1 MRSGMSSQHSHSVV
15 RHCDHTQVK
24 IHTIAELLLLSGQFR
39 PIRTENTN
47 GVEISV
53 ASAKEQINSSLSI
66 VMEIVTD
73 IAKIMTDLKSRW
85 KVLCDMLYRLSD
97 AVTVLIELC
106 YFVTFECLAGNKPET
121 HTGDTALVDKYAA
134 SYAGLE
140 IKLSCVQLKR
150 ARLDELNA
158 TFIMDICSNISK
170 YISVLTENCR
180 GASERASDTA
190 TRDQF
195 KLGIKSV
202 TCAAGSLIASIK
214 SYKSDRTPQHHTRVV
229 TFCEPVLAASH
240 ALVCLATE
248 EEFVDKGC
256 DLNEDELEI
265 QKSIFGPCM
274 NIVSGCVQICKT
286 LRDFTHDCNNN
297 YYLHKAKSCQ
307 TSVVRS
313 TSQLKHSLQKHLRL
327 EFHTH
332 GSSSLKDNR
341 FTSVPNSEETDSPD
355 GPRESSPFERKSP
368 QSSDG
373 QQRELSPFSRNSPL
387 EMPRDISPFRSSPQ
401 PLESYENNTVQPG
414 RNDLSPRSTVAS
426 SDLSFANT
434 SVSR

>member
-1 MRSGMSSQHSHSVV
+1 MKVGMSSHHSHAVV
-15 RHCDHTQVK
+15 RHCEHTQVK
-24 IHTIAELLLLSGQFR
+24 IHTVAELLLLSGQFR
-39 PIRTENTN
+39 PIKTENTN
-47 GVEISV
+47 GVEISL

-66 VMEIVTD
+66 VTEIVTD
-73 IAKIMTDLKSRW
+73 VTKMMSDLKSRW
-85 KVLCDMLYRLSD
+85 KVMCDMLYRLSD

-106 YFVTFECLAGNKPET
+106 YFVTFQYIGAGKAGSSENV
-121 HTGDTALVDKYAA
+121 LVDKYAA

-170 YISVLTENCR
+170 YISVLTDNCR
-180 GASERASDTA
+180 AASEGAPDAA

-214 SYKSDRTPQHHTRVV
+214 SYKSDRSARHHARVV

-248 EEFVDKGC
+248 EEFVDRGR
-256 DLNEDELEI
+256 DLTANEQDI
-265 QKSIFGPCM
+265 QKSVFGPCM

-286 LRDFTHDCNNN
+286 LRDFAHDSNNAH
-297 YYLHKAKSCQ
+297 YLHKAKSCQ
-307 TSVVRS
+307 HSVGKS
-313 TSQLKHSLQKHLRL
+313 TNQLKHALQNHLEIDFHVRSASPFRGDTRYTSSADESESLHEL
-327 EFHTH
+327 H
-332 GSSSLKDNR
+332 
-341 FTSVPNSEETDSPD
+341 
-355 GPRESSPFERKSP
+355 RESSPFERKSP
-368 QSSDG
+368 QPTESH
-373 QQRELSPFSRNSPL
+373 RELSPFNRTSPQEIPGDL
-387 EMPRDISPFRSSPQ
+387 SPFRSSPQ
-401 PLESYENNTVQPG
+401 PLENYGNNGLHHG

-426 SDLSFANT
+426 SDISFTNST
-434 SVSR
+434 VSR